1 MKTESKYTLLRI
13 TQKGLKTKELKV
25 GRVGLKRAKEVFK
38 IEAEAVADLANKL
51 DHNFTQA
58 VDEIS
63 NCKGRIVVTGMG
75 KAGIIGQKI
84 SATLSSLGTPSV
96 WLHSA
101 EAVHGDLGRV
111 TKEDI
116 VIALSNSGETEETKS
131 LIPVLKK
138 IGAKIIA
145 ITGNKNSSLAK
156 FSNLVLDV
164 SVKKEACPLGL
175 APTSSTTAMLAMGDA
190 LAVCLVEKKG
200 FKEKDFA
207 LFHPGGALGRKLLLK
222 VDDIMRKGKDNPIVN
237 EEAIV
242 KDVLYAI
249 TEARAG
255 SASVVNKSGKL
266 SGIFTDG
273 DLRRHLETDA
283 DLSRRKVKEVM
294 TKNPVTIRPEKLAVE
309 ALRILEERKIDE
321 LPVVDEKGRP
331 AGLLDVQD
339 VLRAGLV

>member
-1 MKTESKYTLLRI
+1 MT
-13 TQKGLKTKELKV
+13 
-25 GRVGLKRAKEVFK
+25 LKRAKEVFR
-38 IEAEAVADLANKL
+38 IEAEAVAALANKL

-58 VDEIS
+58 VEAIY
-63 NCKGRIVVTGMG
+63 NCKGRVVVTGMG

-101 EAVHGDLGRV
+101 EAIHGDLGRV
-111 TKEDI
+111 TRDDI

-131 LIPVLKK
+131 LIPLIKK
-138 IGAKIIA
+138 IGARIIA
-145 ITGNKNSSLAK
+145 ITGNRNSGLARH
-156 FSNLVLDV
+156 SDLVLDV

-175 APTSSTTAMLAMGDA
+175 APTSSTTAMLSMGDA

-207 LFHPGGALGRKLLLK
+207 LFHPGGALGKKLLLK
-222 VDDIMRKGKDNPIVN
+222 VEDIMRKGRANPIVK
-237 EEAIV
+237 EGAVV

-255 SASVVNKSGKL
+255 AASVVDKYGRL
-266 SGIFTDG
+266 TGIFTDG
-273 DLRRHLETDA
+273 DLRRHLEA
-283 DLSRRKVKEVM
+283 NANLSARLVKEVM
-294 TKNPVTIRPEKLAVE
+294 TKNPISIQPQRLAVE
-309 ALRILEERKIDE
+309 ALRILEEKKIDE
-321 LPVVDEKGRP
+321 LPVVDKQKKPVGM
-331 AGLLDVQD
+331 LDVQD

>member
-1 MKTESKYTLLRI
+1 MI
-13 TQKGLKTKELKV
+13 I
-25 GRVGLKRAKEVFK
+25 KRAKEVFRL
-38 IEAEAVADLANKL
+38 EAEAVRALADKL
-51 DHNFTQA
+51 DHNFVQA
-58 VDEIS
+58 VEAIS
-63 NCKGRIVVTGMG
+63 GCKGRVVVTGMG

-84 SATLSSLGTPSV
+84 SATLASLGTPSI

-111 TKEDI
+111 TKKDI

-164 SVKKEACPLGL
+164 SVKKEACSLGL

-190 LAVCLVEKKG
+190 LAVCLVKEKG

-283 DLSRRKVKEVM
+283 NLSRRKVKEVM
-294 TKNPVTIRPEKLAVE
+294 TKNPVTILPEKLAVE
-309 ALRILEERKIDE
+309 ALRILQERKIDE

>member
-1 MKTESKYTLLRI
+1 MS
-13 TQKGLKTKELKV
+13 
-25 GRVGLKRAKEVFK
+25 LKRAREVFR
-38 IEAEAVADLANKL
+38 IEAEAVASLANKL

-58 VDEIS
+58 VEAIY
-63 NCKGRIVVTGMG
+63 NCKGRVVVTGMG

-101 EAVHGDLGRV
+101 EAIHGDLGRV
-111 TKEDI
+111 TKDDI

-131 LIPVLKK
+131 LIPLIKK
-138 IGAKIIA
+138 IGARIIA
-145 ITGNKNSSLAK
+145 ITGNKNSGLAK
-156 FSNLVLDV
+156 HSDLVLDV

-175 APTSSTTAMLAMGDA
+175 APTSSTTAMLSMGDA

-207 LFHPGGALGRKLLLK
+207 LFHPGGALGKKLLLK
-222 VDDIMRKGKDNPIVN
+222 VEDIMRKGKANPIVK
-237 EEAIV
+237 EGAVV

-255 SASVVNKSGKL
+255 AASVVDKYGRL
-266 SGIFTDG
+266 TGIFTDG
-273 DLRRHLETDA
+273 DLRRHLEA
-283 DLSRRKVKEVM
+283 NANLSARKVKEVM
-294 TKNPVTIRPEKLAVE
+294 TKNPIAIQPQRLAVE
-309 ALRILEERKIDE
+309 ALRILEEKKIDE
-321 LPVVDEKGRP
+321 LPVVDKQKKPVGM
-331 AGLLDVQD
+331 LDVQD

>member
-1 MKTESKYTLLRI
+1 MT
-13 TQKGLKTKELKV
+13 
-25 GRVGLKRAKEVFK
+25 LKRAKEVFR
-38 IEAEAVADLANKL
+38 IEAEAVASLANKL

-58 VDEIS
+58 VEAIY
-63 NCKGRIVVTGMG
+63 NCKGRVVVTGMG

-101 EAVHGDLGRV
+101 EAIHGDLGRV
-111 TKEDI
+111 TKDDI

-131 LIPVLKK
+131 LIPLIKK
-138 IGAKIIA
+138 IGARIIA
-145 ITGNKNSSLAK
+145 ITGNRNSGLAK
-156 FSNLVLDV
+156 HSDLVLDV
-164 SVKKEACPLGL
+164 SVKREACPLGL

-207 LFHPGGALGRKLLLK
+207 LFHPGGALGKKLLLK
-222 VDDIMRKGKDNPIVN
+222 VEDIMRKGKANPIVK
-237 EEAIV
+237 EGAVV

-255 SASVVNKSGKL
+255 AASVVDKYGRL

-273 DLRRHLETDA
+273 DLRRHLEA
-283 DLSRRKVKEVM
+283 NANLSAMIVKEVM
-294 TKNPVTIRPEKLAVE
+294 TRNPISIQPQRLAVE

-321 LPVVDEKGRP
+321 LPVVDKQKKPVGM
-331 AGLLDVQD
+331 LDVQD

>member
-1 MKTESKYTLLRI
+1 MI
-13 TQKGLKTKELKV
+13 
-25 GRVGLKRAKEVFK
+25 LKRAKEVFRL
-38 IEAEAVADLANKL
+38 EAQAVMALADKL
-51 DHNFTQA
+51 DNNFIRA
-58 VDEIS
+58 VDAVYG
-63 NCKGRIVVTGMG
+63 CKGRVVVTGMG

-101 EAVHGDLGRV
+101 EAIHGDLGRV
-111 TKEDI
+111 TKDDI

-131 LIPVLKK
+131 LVPILKK
-138 IGAKIIA
+138 IGTGIIA
-145 ITGNKNSSLAK
+145 ITGNRQSTLAK
-156 FSNLVLDV
+156 HSDIVLDV

-190 LAVCLVEKKG
+190 LAVCLVDKKG

-207 LFHPGGALGRKLLLK
+207 LYHPGGTLGKKLLLK
-222 VDDIMRKGKDNPIVN
+222 VEDIMRKGKANPIVN
-237 EEAIV
+237 EETIV

-255 SASVVNKSGKL
+255 AASVVNKKGKL

-273 DLRRHLETDA
+273 DLRRHLETDSNLA
-283 DLSRRKVKEVM
+283 QKRVKEVM
-294 TKNPVTIRPEKLAVE
+294 TKSPVSIQPQRLAVE

-321 LPVVDEKGRP
+321 LPVVDKNGKP
-331 AGLLDVQD
+331 AGMLDVQD

>member
-1 MKTESKYTLLRI
+1 MT
-13 TQKGLKTKELKV
+13 
-25 GRVGLKRAKEVFK
+25 LKRAKEVFR
-38 IEAEAVADLANKL
+38 IEAEAVAALANKL

-58 VDEIS
+58 VEAIY
-63 NCKGRIVVTGMG
+63 NCKGRVVVTGMG

-101 EAVHGDLGRV
+101 EAIHGDLGRV
-111 TKEDI
+111 TRDDI

-131 LIPVLKK
+131 LIPLIKK
-138 IGAKIIA
+138 IGARIIA
-145 ITGNKNSSLAK
+145 ITGNRNSGLARH
-156 FSNLVLDV
+156 SDLVLDV

-175 APTSSTTAMLAMGDA
+175 APTSSTTAMLSMGDA

-207 LFHPGGALGRKLLLK
+207 LFHPGGALGKKLLLK
-222 VDDIMRKGKDNPIVN
+222 VEDIMRKGKANPIVK
-237 EEAIV
+237 EGAVV

-255 SASVVNKSGKL
+255 AASVVDKYGRL
-266 SGIFTDG
+266 TGIFTDG
-273 DLRRHLETDA
+273 DLRRHLEA
-283 DLSRRKVKEVM
+283 NANLSASQVKEVM
-294 TKNPVTIRPEKLAVE
+294 TKNPISIQPQRLAVE
-309 ALRILEERKIDE
+309 ALRILEEKKIDE
-321 LPVVDEKGRP
+321 LPVVDKQKKPVGM
-331 AGLLDVQD
+331 LDVQD

>member
-1 MKTESKYTLLRI
+1 MTS
-13 TQKGLKTKELKV
+13 QNLKILKDA
-25 GRVGLKRAKEVFK
+25 RFVFK
-38 IEAEAVADLANKL
+38 IEAEAVSALANKL
-51 DHNFTQA
+51 DNNFIRA
-58 VDEIS
+58 VEKIAG
-63 NCKGRIVVTGMG
+63 CPGRVVVTGMG

-101 EAVHGDLGRV
+101 EAIHGDLGRV
-111 TKEDI
+111 TKNDI

-131 LIPVLKK
+131 LVPILKK
-138 IGAKIIA
+138 IGTEIIA
-145 ITGNKNSSLAK
+145 ITGNRQSTLAK
-156 FSNLVLDV
+156 HSDIVLDV

-190 LAVCLVEKKG
+190 LAVCLVDKKC

-207 LFHPGGALGRKLLLK
+207 LFHPGGALGKKLLLK
-222 VDDIMRKGKDNPIVN
+222 VEDIMRKGKANPIVR
-237 EEAIV
+237 EDAIV

-255 SASVVNKSGKL
+255 AASVVNNKGKL
-266 SGIFTDG
+266 TGIFTDG
-273 DLRRHLETDA
+273 DLRRHLEA
-283 DLSRRKVKEVM
+283 DSNLAERRVKEVM
-294 TKNPVTIRPEKLAVE
+294 TKNPVSIRPEKLAVE

-321 LPVVDEKGRP
+321 LPVVDKNGKP
-331 AGLLDVQD
+331 AGMLDVQD

>member
-1 MKTESKYTLLRI
+1 MI
-13 TQKGLKTKELKV
+13 
-25 GRVGLKRAKEVFK
+25 LKRAKEVFRL
-38 IEAEAVADLANKL
+38 EAQAVLALAGKL
-51 DHNFTQA
+51 DNNFVRA
-58 VDEIS
+58 VEGIY
-63 NCKGRIVVTGMG
+63 NCKGRVVVTGMG

-101 EAVHGDLGRV
+101 EAIHGDLGRV

-131 LIPVLKK
+131 LIPILKK
-138 IGAKIIA
+138 IGIKIIA
-145 ITGNKNSSLAK
+145 ITGNRQSALAK
-156 FSNLVLDV
+156 HSDIVLDV

-190 LAVCLVEKKG
+190 LAVCLVDKKG

-207 LFHPGGALGRKLLLK
+207 LFHPGGALGKKLLLK
-222 VDDIMRKGKDNPIVN
+222 VEDIMRKGKANPIVG
-237 EEAIV
+237 EDTIV

-255 SASVVNKSGKL
+255 AASVVNKKGKL
-266 SGIFTDG
+266 TGIFTDG
-273 DLRRHLETDA
+273 DLRRHLEMDSNLA
-283 DLSRRKVKEVM
+283 QKRVKEVM
-294 TKNPVTIRPEKLAVE
+294 TKNPVSIQPQKLAVE
-309 ALRILEERKIDE
+309 ALRILEEKKIDE
-321 LPVVDEKGRP
+321 LPVVDKNGKP
-331 AGLLDVQD
+331 AGMLDVQD

>member
-1 MKTESKYTLLRI
+1 MT
-13 TQKGLKTKELKV
+13 
-25 GRVGLKRAKEVFK
+25 LKRAKEVFR
-38 IEAEAVADLANKL
+38 IEAEAVAALANKL

-58 VDEIS
+58 VEAIY
-63 NCKGRIVVTGMG
+63 NCKGRVVVTGMG

-101 EAVHGDLGRV
+101 EAIHGDLGRV
-111 TKEDI
+111 TKDDI

-131 LIPVLKK
+131 LIPLIKK
-138 IGAKIIA
+138 IGARIIA
-145 ITGNKNSSLAK
+145 ITGNRNSGLAK
-156 FSNLVLDV
+156 HSDLVLDV
-164 SVKKEACPLGL
+164 SVKREACPLGL

-207 LFHPGGALGRKLLLK
+207 MFHPGGALGKKLLLK
-222 VDDIMRKGKDNPIVN
+222 VEDIMRKGKANPIVK
-237 EEAIV
+237 EGAVV

-255 SASVVNKSGKL
+255 AASVVDKYGRL
-266 SGIFTDG
+266 TGIFTDG
-273 DLRRHLETDA
+273 DLRRHLEA
-283 DLSRRKVKEVM
+283 NANLSARKVKEVM
-294 TKNPVTIRPEKLAVE
+294 TKNPIAIQPQRLAVE

-321 LPVVDEKGRP
+321 LPVVDKRKKPVGM
-331 AGLLDVQD
+331 LDVQD